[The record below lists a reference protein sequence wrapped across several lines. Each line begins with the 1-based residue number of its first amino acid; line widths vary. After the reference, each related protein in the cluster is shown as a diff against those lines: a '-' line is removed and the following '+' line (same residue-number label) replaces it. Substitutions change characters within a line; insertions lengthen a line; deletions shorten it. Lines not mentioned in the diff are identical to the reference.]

1 MLRRQEK
8 MVEKQN
14 LYSEIKAKR
23 LIQIYW
29 VVQLAFL
36 FGFFQCLYIGDN
48 SEALILLIVSLSLTP
63 VLKLAR
69 QGKVLSAAILLLWVT
84 TLFSTY
90 LIWATAGI
98 YEELVLAY
106 PGVLIVASI
115 IGNKKLFNGLL
126 LFISCSIAFNGI
138 SNLQEWQNN
147 NITKSYLEG
156 TVITVLVLW
165 LISYIIW
172 VFSRDVNLL
181 LIELSQKHHVA
192 LKSKKKISML
202 LHHDLLTGLP
212 NRTLAESL
220 FINAVSRAKRHNL
233 QVCLMFIDIDNF
245 KQINDGLGHKA
256 GDELLKELAKRFV
269 TEVRNSDVV
278 CRFAGD
284 EFVIIL
290 ESVKSEK
297 VASRIA
303 QNILNNIKTPFYYQ
317 SNELICSCSIGITL
331 SPNNG
336 EDFDT
341 LMQQADTAMYQSKS
355 IGGNS
360 IHFFNKALNHEE
372 DDYLKVVADLR
383 KALREDQFKLFFQP
397 KIDLHNDQI
406 IGAEALIRWEHPK
419 KGLLYPESFLPQV
432 EKSGLMTEI
441 GQWILQSA
449 TTSCQA
455 WRALGFSDVSV
466 AVNISSQQ
474 FYRNQFTTQVN
485 TALESSQLPAQY
497 LEVEITESLLIDN
510 AVQVKEAVKYLSSQ
524 GVSFAIDD
532 FGTGYSNLSNLKE
545 FEIKAL
551 KIDRSFVTDIDQNI
565 KNRALV
571 SAIIQMAKALSL
583 KTVAEG
589 VETKAIADSLK
600 ALECDYAQ
608 GYYWAKPLCEEAF
621 INLLQENISPLK
633 KQKKCSDKK

>member
-48 SEALILLIVSLSLTP
+48 SEALILLIVSFSLIP
-63 VLKLAR
+63 VFKLAR

-115 IGNKKLFNGLL
+115 IGNKKLFNGLI

-138 SNLQEWQNN
+138 SNLQEWQSNS
-147 NITKSYLEG
+147 ISESYLEG

-284 EFVIIL
+284 EFIIIL
-290 ESVKSEK
+290 ESVESEK

-331 SPNNG
+331 SPDNG
-336 EDFDT
+336 EDFDA

-455 WRALGFSDVSV
+455 WRALGFNDISV

-485 TALESSQLPAQY
+485 MALESSQLPAQY

-545 FEIKAL
+545 FEIKVL
-551 KIDRSFVTDIDQNI
+551 KIDRSFVTDIDQNV

-589 VETKAIADSLK
+589 VETKAIADSLQ

-608 GYYWAKPLCEEAF
+608 GYYWAKPLCEDAF
-621 INLLQENISPLK
+621 INLLHENISHLK
-633 KQKKCSDKK
+633 NKKVL